1 MAEDSSREWR
11 ERLEESLAFYP
22 SSARKRRRSRLIDR
36 DARLELAFRFNRSTH
51 DHIDALIV
59 DFIANRVGAKPCKPS
74 DGRPATACY
83 RCSAEQ
89 AKDFGKFLAYAS
101 TQHMAPPPPQADH
114 DQKPLSVLL
123 THALIA
129 FTREYEST
137 ISRHGVPGLEVL
149 SNVLRVIP
157 RRGINQKE
165 FERRAVLSTRTA
177 RVVLRH
183 CTKLG
188 WLKTERGVKGSGSL
202 IYLTDDGESKRQHG
216 IRRLKRVE
224 SQWSKSYER
233 DYQQLKTCLETLV
246 SGFELEFPHYIS
258 GYGPADEALTGGS
271 YLPAEEGSPRI
282 PGRGVEWPVV
292 VRQDINK
299 RASPTLPAL
308 LSQTL
313 TQFALDYE
321 ADDLGRLGLTTMFF
335 QHLPD
340 EGMDLGCARKLQ
352 AISGDGKSLH
362 ERHLNIA
369 IEPGSPNDKTRRVF
383 PTQKTRRSRDAYAFH
398 VSAVESRW
406 KQRFGASIMKKLR
419 HSLEALDKSF
429 SDDLPE
435 YPDTTSWMVPWYRP
449 FLLQR

>member
-1 MAEDSSREWR
+1 MPEDSSHAWR
-11 ERLEESLAFYP
+11 ERLEESLAYYP
-22 SSARKRRRSRLIDR
+22 SSAEKRRRSRLIDHGN
-36 DARLELAFRFNRSTH
+36 RLELAFKFNRSTP

-89 AKDFGKFLAYAS
+89 AKNFGRFLAYAS
-101 TQHMAPPPPQADH
+101 TQHMAPPPTLVDH
-114 DQKPLSVLL
+114 NQTPLSVLL

-129 FTREYEST
+129 FTRDYESN
-137 ISRHGVPGLEVL
+137 ISRHGMPRLEVL
-149 SNVLRVIP
+149 SNVLRVVPP
-157 RRGINQKE
+157 RGVTPKE
-165 FERRAVLSTRTA
+165 FERRAVLTTRTA
-177 RVVLRH
+177 RVVIRH

-188 WLKTERGVKGSGSL
+188 WLKAEKGVKGSGSL
-202 IYLTDDGESKRQHG
+202 IYLTDDGKSKRQHG

-224 SQWSKSYER
+224 SQWSKRYEH
-233 DYQQLKTCLETLV
+233 DYQELITCLKTLV

-271 YLPAEEGSPRI
+271 YLPAEEGPPHI

-292 VRQDINK
+292 VRQDIK
-299 RASPTLPAL
+299 HRASPTLPAL

-340 EGMDLGCARKLQ
+340 EGMYLGCARNLQ
-352 AISGDGKSLH
+352 AITGDGKSLH

-369 IEPGSPNDKTRRVF
+369 IEPGSPSDKTRIVF

-435 YPDTTSWMVPWYRP
+435 YPDTTSWMVAWNRP
-449 FLLQR
+449 FLLER

>member
-11 ERLEESLAFYP
+11 ERLEESLAYYP
-22 SSARKRRRSRLIDR
+22 SSAEKRRRSRLIDHGN
-36 DARLELAFRFNRSTH
+36 RLELAFKFNRSTH

-89 AKDFGKFLAYAS
+89 AKDFGRFLAYAS
-101 TQHMAPPPPQADH
+101 TQHMAPPPTLVDH
-114 DQKPLSVLL
+114 NQTPLSVLL

-129 FTREYEST
+129 FTHEYESD
-137 ISRHGVPGLEVL
+137 ISRHGMPSLEVL
-149 SNVLRVIP
+149 SNVLRVVP
-157 RRGINQKE
+157 PRGITPKE
-165 FERRAVLSTRTA
+165 FEKRAVLTTRTA

-188 WLKTERGVKGSGSL
+188 WLKTEKGVKGSGSL
-202 IYLTDDGESKRQHG
+202 IYLTDDGKSKRQHG

-224 SQWSKSYER
+224 SQWSKRYER
-233 DYQQLKTCLETLV
+233 DYQELKTCLETLV
-246 SGFELEFPHYIS
+246 SRFELEFPHYIS

-271 YLPAEEGSPRI
+271 YLVAEEGPPRI

-292 VRQDINK
+292 VRQGNK
-299 RASPTLPAL
+299 HRSSPTLPAF
-308 LSQTL
+308 LSQSL

-340 EGMDLGCARKLQ
+340 EGMDLGCARDLQ

-369 IEPGSPNDKTRRVF
+369 IEPGSPSDKTRRVF

-419 HSLEALDKSF
+419 HSLEALDTAF

-435 YPDTTSWMVPWYRP
+435 YPDTTSWMVAWNRP
-449 FLLQR
+449 YLLER

>member
-1 MAEDSSREWR
+1 MPEDSSHAWR
-11 ERLEESLAFYP
+11 ERLEESLTYYP
-22 SSARKRRRSRLIDR
+22 SSAEKRRRSRLIDHGNS
-36 DARLELAFRFNRSTH
+36 LELAFKFNRSTH

-89 AKDFGKFLAYAS
+89 AKVFGKFLAYAS

-137 ISRHGVPGLEVL
+137 ISRYGMPGLEVL

-157 RRGINQKE
+157 RRGINQRE

-183 CTKLG
+183 CTELG
-188 WLKTERGVKGSGSL
+188 WLKTEKDVKRSGSL

-216 IRRLKRVE
+216 TRRLKRVE
-224 SQWSKSYER
+224 SLWLER
-233 DYQQLKTCLETLV
+233 YDGDYQKLKTCLETLI
-246 SGFELEFPHYIS
+246 STFDLDFPHYIS

-271 YLPAEEGSPRI
+271 YLPAEEGPPRI
-282 PGRGVEWPVV
+282 PNRGVEWPVV
-292 VRQDINK
+292 VRQENK
-299 RASPTLPAL
+299 RRVSRTLPAL

-321 ADDLGRLGLTTMFF
+321 SDELGRLGLTTMFF

-340 EGMDLGCARKLQ
+340 EGMDLGGARNLQ
-352 AISGDGKSLH
+352 AISGNGKSLH
-362 ERHLNIA
+362 ERHLYIA
-369 IEPGSPNDKTRRVF
+369 IEPGSPSDKTRRVF

-398 VSAVESRW
+398 VSAIESRW

-435 YPDTTSWMVPWYRP
+435 YPDTTSWMLPWYRP